1 MGASTAPHTYTV
13 SVGSA
18 EYLAGIRAQAL
29 STVTSFAL
37 AAPFPNPSS
46 GRIAVDLALPRAEH
60 DVRVEVFDANG
71 RLVRTVASGS
81 FEAGVHRIEWDG
93 RATGGDRA
101 GAGLYFL
108 RARAGAQTANRK
120 VALIP

>member
-1 MGASTAPHTYTV
+1 LPAGWGVAAFDANREIDLGSTASITGVVGASTAPHTYRV

-18 EYLAGIRAQAL
+18 EYLAGIRVQAL

-71 RLVRTVASGS
+71 RLVRTVA
-81 FEAGVHRIEWDG
+81 
-93 RATGGDRA
+93 
-101 GAGLYFL
+101 AGLVHG
-108 RARAGAQTANRK
+108 RCA
-120 VALIP
+120 